1 MKIQEI
7 KGNNDLHVKKIDF
20 VCDGGI
26 HEKLNNY
33 DFTKCF
39 NKHSFTYIVAPPQSG
54 KSNLLQNVFSN
65 KLLLKKCYH
74 KIMYISP
81 SSSSLKDDI
90 FNKIPENQRFV
101 ELNKETLGTIRNMC
115 ESYDK
120 DIKCCIVL
128 DDVASALKN
137 IELLKDF
144 QRLIFNRRHI
154 AGGVSIFVISQVYNV
169 LPLQLRKMVNNLII
183 LNPRMKEF
191 NLMND
196 EYFNLDHKNVKKIKE
211 FFFDAKYNFLMYCPD
226 ENIYFKNFNKVIV
239 DEDYSE
245 EDGE

>member
-7 KGNNDLHVKKIDF
+7 KENNDLQVKKIDF
-20 VCDGGI
+20 VCDGGL
-26 HEKLNNY
+26 HDKLNNY
-33 DFTKCF
+33 DFTKQF
-39 NKHSFTYIVAPPQSG
+39 NKHSFTYTVAPPQSG
-54 KSNLLQNVFSN
+54 KSNLLQNLFKNN
-65 KLLLKKCYH
+65 KMLKKCFHHIFYVC
-74 KIMYISP
+74 P

-90 FNKIPENQRFV
+90 FNKLPDNQRFL
-101 ELNKETLGTIRNMC
+101 ELNKETLGTIKNMC
-115 ESYDK
+115 ESYEK
-120 DIKCCIVL
+120 DEKACIVL

-137 IELLKDF
+137 VELLKDF

-154 AGGVSIFVISQVYNV
+154 GGGVSVIVISQVYNV

-211 FFFDAKYNFLMYCPD
+211 FFFDAKYNFMMYCPD
-226 ENIYFKNFNKVIV
+226 ENTYYKNFNKVIV

>member
-7 KGNNDLHVKKIDF
+7 KGNNDLQVKKIDF

-33 DFTKCF
+33 DFTKQF

-54 KSNLLQNVFSN
+54 KSNLIQNLF
-65 KLLLKKCYH
+65 KQKQLLKKCYH
-74 KIMYISP
+74 HIFYVCP
-81 SSSSLKDDI
+81 SSSSLKDDV
-90 FNKIPENQRFV
+90 FNKLPENQRFL
-101 ELNKETLGTIRNMC
+101 ELNLETLESIKNRC

-120 DIKCCIVL
+120 DEKAIIVL
-128 DDVASALKN
+128 DDVAKELKN
-137 IELLKDF
+137 IDLYKLF
-144 QRLIFNRRHI
+144 LRIIANRRHI
-154 AGGVSIFVISQVYNV
+154 GGGVSIIVISQVYNL
-169 LPLQLRKMVNNLII
+169 LPLVLRKMVNNLII

-191 NLMND
+191 TLMND
-196 EYFNLDHKNVKKIKE
+196 EYFNLDHKNIKKIKE
-211 FFFDAKYNFLMYCPD
+211 FFFDAKYNFMMYCPD

-239 DEDYSE
+239 DEDDNQ

>member
-1 MKIQEI
+1 MKIEEI
-7 KGNNDLHVKKIDF
+7 KGNNDLKVKKINF
-20 VCDGGI
+20 ICDNGI
-26 HEKLNNY
+26 HDKLNNY
-33 DFTKCF
+33 DFTKQF

-54 KSNLLQNVFSN
+54 KSNLIQNLF
-65 KLLLKKCYH
+65 KQKQLLKKCFHHIFYVC
-74 KIMYISP
+74 P

-90 FNKIPENQRFV
+90 FNKIHENQRFA
-101 ELNKETLGTIRNMC
+101 ELNKETLESIKNSC

-120 DIKCCIVL
+120 DEKSCIVL
-128 DDVASALKN
+128 DDVASSLKN

-154 AGGVSIFVISQVYNV
+154 GGGVSVIVISQVYNV

-191 NLMND
+191 TLMND
-196 EYFNLDHKNVKKIKE
+196 EYFNLDNKNVKKIKE
-211 FFFDAKYNFLMYCPD
+211 FFFDTKYNFLMYCPD

-239 DEDYSE
+239 DEDYYT